1 MVSNRYRALFVLP
14 IVLSTGLVVAQAPA
28 SVPQHPAPQPSQTQ
42 TAEPPSPSPQATPN
56 SSSSGAPPASTN
68 KDADYSTQQAV
79 VKKHDTVYRFEND
92 GTGTR
97 TETAFVLVQSEA
109 GVQQLGQ
116 LQLGY
121 NSGNQDIKLNY
132 VRVRKPDGSVIN
144 TDLTTSV
151 QDITGPVARVAPM
164 YTDYREKHVTVPA
177 LRPGDTLEYQ
187 TVIVT
192 TKPLAENQFWMEHNF
207 DDQLIV
213 LDETLTVDVPKARK
227 VYLKTDDDAKT
238 YSDQVEGDRRIYKW
252 TYKNSKTRM
261 AKYEEEREK
270 TGKYKKRPTDEL
282 PSVQMT
288 TFQNWDELAK
298 WYGGLE
304 HDRRIPND
312 AMKAKVAEL
321 TKDKKTDREKIQAV
335 YDYVAKNYRY
345 VSLSLGIG
353 RYQPHA
359 STEVFSNEYGDC
371 KDKHTLLASM
381 VSVLGYKMN
390 TVLIGSQHKLDVE
403 VASPSQFDHVI
414 GNLKLGND
422 TIWMDTTSEIAPIG
436 MLVAP
441 IRDKQAL
448 QISPEAKSTIVKT
461 PATPPF
467 MAYTKFDMDGKVSAL
482 GKLEARVTR
491 EMRGDAELAMRS
503 AFRRVPESNWTQL
516 VNYIANEEQAG
527 AKASN
532 VKVENLNDTS
542 KPMVL
547 SYDIALSN
555 FLDYT
560 AKDAKFYVPLE
571 SYKVPDLDADDPEPA
586 KFYGPVTM
594 SAHVKIVMPDSVTV
608 EPPVPVE
615 IKRDYATYTASSE
628 FKDHV
633 LTADRKIVVNVQEIP
648 QMRAGDLKAFGR
660 VIASDVGQQARA
672 TNTAAGTESAPKLAK
687 TEELEEAAYNALQA
701 RKFKLAADL
710 YTQVTEKDAKHP
722 RAWNNLGRSY
732 MAMMQLDKAVAA
744 FKKALEVNAYDEFA
758 YNNLG
763 SAYELQQNF
772 NDAKDAYRKQ
782 IEINP
787 LDEFAHSN
795 LGRLLLR
802 DGQNAEAVK
811 ELERAHGIKPDDAL
825 ASQQLGEAYLNTGQT
840 EKAMS
845 TFDKALENSP
855 TPMMWNNV
863 AYVLAKSKTNLDKAL
878 EYAQSAVSTTETQLK
893 NVSPEQIEWQG
904 RAISASLGSYWDTLG
919 WVYFAQGDMKNSE
932 KYLLAAWQHSQHGEV
947 ADHLAQLYEKQG
959 DKQKAIDYYAL
970 AMAAPEGVPDTRK
983 RLETLVGAKQ
993 ATELAAKKK
1002 KELASMRTMKLD
1014 WPQQEGNADVLLTFG
1029 RSGGVEQVK
1038 FLSGEKEFSP
1048 KSGEFKALKLPMA
1061 FPDQTTQGFVHKASV
1076 SCTKASGCSMT
1087 IQPADARIMGAEGVE
1102 TEE

>member
-1 MVSNRYRALFVLP
+1 MASVSL
-14 IVLSTGLVVAQAPA
+14 AQAPA
-28 SVPQHPAPQPSQTQ
+28 SLPQHPAPQPSQTQ
-42 TAEPPSPSPQATPN
+42 PQAPKTLEPQATPN
-56 SSSSGAPPASTN
+56 SSSSGAAPASTN

-97 TETAFVLVQSEA
+97 TETVEVLVQSEA

-121 NSGNQDIKLNY
+121 NSGNQEIKLNY

-144 TDLTTSV
+144 ADLSTAV

-192 TKPLAENQFWMEHNF
+192 TKPLAENNFWMEHNF

-213 LDETLTVDVPKARK
+213 HNEHLVVDVPKGRK
-227 VYLKTDDDAKT
+227 VVLKTGKDFGGYENT
-238 YSDQVEGDRRIYKW
+238 TQGDRVIYRW
-252 TYKNSKTRM
+252 SYNNLITRSM
-261 AKYEEEREK
+261 KYELEREK
-270 TGKYKKRPTDEL
+270 TGKYKKRPTDEM

-288 TFQNWDELAK
+288 TFQSWDELAK

-304 HDRRIPND
+304 HDRRIPSD

-321 TKDKKTDREKIQAV
+321 TKDKKTDREKVQAV

-359 STEVFSNEYGDC
+359 SSEVFSNEYGDC

-381 VSVLGYKMN
+381 LSVLGYKMN

-403 VASPSQFDHVI
+403 IASPSQFDHVI
-414 GNLKLGND
+414 GNLKVGNE
-422 TIWMDTTSEIAPIG
+422 TIWMDTTSEVAPIG
-436 MLVAP
+436 MLVAT
-441 IRDKQAL
+441 IRNKQAL
-448 QISPEAKSTIVKT
+448 QISPDAKSSIVRT
-461 PATPPF
+461 PANAPF
-467 MAYTKFDMDGKVSAL
+467 EAYTKYDLDGKVTAL

-503 AFRRVPESNWTQL
+503 AFRRVPESNWNQL

-527 AKASN
+527 SKASN

-542 KPMVL
+542 KPMIL
-547 SYDIALSN
+547 SYDISLPN

-560 AKDAKFYVPLE
+560 AKDSKFYVPLE
-571 SYKVPDLDADDPEPA
+571 TYRIPELDADDPEPA
-586 KFYGPVTM
+586 KIYGPLTM
-594 SAHVKIVMPDSVTV
+594 SAHVKIVMPDSVTI

-615 IKRDYATYTASSE
+615 VKRDYADYTASAE

-633 LTADRKIVVNVQEIP
+633 LTADRKITVNVLEIP
-648 QMRAGDLKAFGR
+648 QTRAGDLKAFGR

-722 RAWNNLGRSY
+722 RAWNNLGRAY
-732 MAMMQLDKAVAA
+732 MAMMQLDKAVAS
-744 FKKALEVNAYDEFA
+744 FKKALDVNAYDEFA

-763 SAYELQQNF
+763 SAYELQQDFEN
-772 NDAKDAYRKQ
+772 AKGAYRKQ

-787 LDEFAHSN
+787 LDEYAHSN

-811 ELERAHGIKPDDAL
+811 ELERAHGIKPDDPL
-825 ASQQLGEAYLNTGQT
+825 ASQQLGEAYLNVGET
-840 EKAMS
+840 EKAMAA
-845 TFDKALENSP
+845 FDKALENSP

-863 AYVLAKSKTNLDKAL
+863 AYVLAKSKQKLDKAL
-878 EYAQSAVSTTETQLK
+878 EYAQSAVSTTETQLR
-893 NVSPEQIEWQG
+893 NVSPEQAEWQG

-919 WVYFAQGDMKNSE
+919 WVYFAQGDMKNAE

-970 AMAAPEGVPDTRK
+970 AMAAPEGVPETRK
-983 RLETLVGAKQ
+983 RLESLVGAKQ

-1002 KELASMRTMKLD
+1002 KELATMRVMKLD
-1014 WPQQEGNADVLLTFG
+1014 WPQQEGTADVLLTFG

-1038 FLSGEKEFSP
+1038 FLSGEKEFAP
-1048 KSGEFKALKLPMA
+1048 KSGEFKAMKFPMV

-1076 SCTKASGCSMT
+1076 SCSKANGCSMV

>member
-1 MVSNRYRALFVLP
+1 MIRIRAAALLW
-14 IVLSTGLVVAQAPA
+14 ILSASVVFAQAPSA
-28 SVPQHPAPQPSQTQ
+28 PQHPAPQPSPTQ
-42 TAEPPSPSPQATPN
+42 GQPPKSPEPQATPN

-68 KDADYSTQQAV
+68 KEVDYSTQQAV
-79 VKKHDTVYRFEND
+79 VKKHDTVYRFEAD
-92 GTGTR
+92 GTGVR
-97 TETAFVLVQSEA
+97 SETVAVLVQSEA

-121 NSGNQDIKLNY
+121 NSGNQEIKLNY
-132 VRVRKPDGSVIN
+132 VRVRKPDGSLIN
-144 TDLTTSV
+144 TDLTTAV
-151 QDITGPVARVAPM
+151 QDLTGPVARVAPM

-192 TKPLAENQFWMEHNF
+192 TKPLAQNEFWMEHNF

-213 LDETLTVDVPKARK
+213 LDETLTLDVPKSK
-227 VYLKTDDDAKT
+227 KIYLKTDDDAKAYKT
-238 YSDQVEGDRRIYKW
+238 SVEGDRSIYRW
-252 TYKNSKTRM
+252 TYHNTQTRS

-270 TGKYKKRPTDEL
+270 NGKYKKRSADET

-288 TFQNWDELAK
+288 TFQNWGELAK
-298 WYGGLE
+298 WYGDLE

-414 GNLKLGND
+414 GNLKLGNE

-436 MLVAP
+436 MLVAT

-448 QISPEAKSTIVKT
+448 QIAPDATAAIVRT
-461 PATPPF
+461 PANAPF
-467 MAYTKFDMDGKVSAL
+467 DSFTNYDLDGKVSAL
-482 GKLEARVTR
+482 GKLEAKVTR
-491 EMRGDAELAMRS
+491 ELRGDGELAMRS

-516 VNYIANEEQAG
+516 VNYIVSQEQQG
-527 AKASN
+527 ATATN
-532 VKVENLNDTS
+532 IKVDNLNDTS
-542 KPMVL
+542 KPIVL
-547 SYDIALSN
+547 HYDEAVSN

-560 AKDAKFYVPLE
+560 AKEARFYVPLE
-571 SYKVPDLDADDPEPA
+571 SYRIPEIEDDDPEPA
-586 KFYGPVTM
+586 RFYGPVTM
-594 SAHVKIVMPDSVTV
+594 TSHVKIVLPDSVTV
-608 EPPVPVE
+608 DPPVPVE
-615 IKRDYATYTASSE
+615 VKRDYAIYTASAD
-628 FKDHV
+628 FKEHV
-633 LTADRKIVVNVQEIP
+633 LTANRKIVINVMEVP
-648 QMRAGDLKAFGR
+648 QSRAGDLKAFAR

-701 RKFKLAADL
+701 RKFKLASDL
-710 YTQVTEKDAKHP
+710 YLQVTEKDPKHP
-722 RAWNNLGRSY
+722 RAWNNLGRAY
-732 MAMMQLDKAVAA
+732 MAMMQLDKSVSA
-744 FKKALEVNAYDEFA
+744 FNRALEINAYDEFA
-758 YNNLG
+758 YNNLA
-763 SAYELQQNF
+763 SAYELQQNYEK
-772 NDAKDAYRKQ
+772 AKESYRKQ
-782 IEINP
+782 LEINP
-787 LDEFAHSN
+787 LDEYAHSN

-802 DGQNAEAVK
+802 DGQNDEAVK
-811 ELERAHGIKPDDAL
+811 ELERARGIKPDDAL
-825 ASQQLGEAYLNTGQT
+825 ASQQLGEAYLNLGQT
-840 EKAMS
+840 DKAMAA
-845 TFDKALENSP
+845 FDKALENSP

-863 AYVLAKSKTNLDKAL
+863 AYVLAKSSKKLDKAL
-878 EYAQSAVSTTETQLK
+878 EYAQSAVSTTETQLR
-893 NVSPEQIEWQG
+893 NVPKDQAEWQG

-919 WVYFAQGDMKNSE
+919 WVYFAQGDMKNAE
-932 KYLLAAWQHSQHGEV
+932 KYMVAAWQHSQHGEV
-947 ADHLAQLYEKQG
+947 ADHLGQLYEKLG
-959 DKQKAIDYYAL
+959 DKKKAIDFYAMAL
-970 AMAAPEGVPDTRK
+970 AAPEGVPDTRK

-993 ATELAAKKK
+993 ANELATKKK
-1002 KELASMRTMKLD
+1002 KELAAMRTTKLD
-1014 WPQQEGNADVLLTFG
+1014 WPQQQDGNADLLLTFG
-1029 RSGGVEQVK
+1029 RGGGVEQVQ

-1048 KSGEFKALKLPMA
+1048 KSNELKALKLPME

-1076 SCTKASGCSMT
+1076 SCSKTGGCSM
-1087 IQPADARIMGAEGVE
+1087 IVQPADARTMGAEGVE
-1102 TEE
+1102 VEE